1 MVVMHI
7 KEKTVAER
15 VAALKAAETGKTAVT
30 VNTTVVKKKVMVA
43 VAAEVLKTT
52 VAVVLVG
59 TTASVRTGIVS
70 AWLTNVNNKTTAPT
84 TV

>member
-1 MVVMHI
+1 M
-7 KEKTVAER
+7 AEV

-30 VNTTVVKKKVMVA
+30 VNTTVVKKVMVA
-43 VAAEVLKTT
+43 VAAKVLKTT